1 LRYLDEDSVRSIAR
15 GAAVLGSGGG
25 GDPYVAMLQAI
36 YAIQKNGPVA
46 LVSVDE
52 LTDVNRVVSLAG
64 IGASTIGSELIPA
77 ASQDVDCFQEAVNQ
91 IGENPQAIMAV
102 ETGGGNSLI
111 PIACAAKLHLPVVD
125 ADSMGR
131 AFPETTMTTF
141 NVFNYRPT
149 PMVLADGFKNV
160 TTIKP
165 TNHSNG
171 EKLARKIA
179 VAMGGRALIAMN
191 MYKGKQIKKAAVR
204 GTISTA
210 ERIGNLLSSQSWLQ
224 NPLDELVN
232 ILSAKELFVGKVQNV
247 RRDTQNAVTQ
257 GDATLIGLEGYAGK
271 TFNLKFQNES
281 LIGLKDHL
289 PVITTPDIITCLNL
303 DDNLPYTVND
313 LHYGNR
319 IRVIGIPAPKIWRRT
334 RGIELV
340 GPKINGYSFEYQPFE
355 RLVGEI

>member
-1 LRYLDEDSVRSIAR
+1 MDEDSIKSIAR

-46 LVSVDE
+46 MISVDE
-52 LTDVNRVVSLAG
+52 LTDANRVISLAG
-64 IGASTIGSELIPA
+64 IGASVIGSELIPA
-77 ASQDVDCFQEAVNQ
+77 ARQGVDCFKEAVKQ

-111 PIACAAKLHLPVVD
+111 PIACAAILHLPVVD

-141 NVFNYRPT
+141 NVLGYRPT

-160 TTIKP
+160 VSIRP
-165 TNHSNG
+165 ANHSGG
-171 EKLARKIA
+171 EKLAREAAI
-179 VAMGGRALIAMN
+179 AMGGRALIAMN

-204 GTISTA
+204 DTLSTA
-210 ERIGNLLSSQSWLQ
+210 ELIGNLLSSQSWLQ
-224 NPLDELVN
+224 NPLEELVN
-232 ILSAKELFVGKVQNV
+232 ILSAKELFVGKVWSV
-247 RRDTQNAVTQ
+247 RRDTQSALTH
-257 GDATLIGLEGYAGK
+257 GDATLVGLERYEDQI
-271 TFNLKFQNES
+271 FNLKFQNES
-281 LIGLKDHL
+281 LAGLINNQ

-313 LHYGNR
+313 LHFGNR
-319 IRVIGIPAPKIWRRT
+319 IRVIGIPAPSLWRRN

-340 GPKINGYSFEYQPFE
+340 GPKANGYSFDYQPFE
-355 RLVGEI
+355 RLVGEMK